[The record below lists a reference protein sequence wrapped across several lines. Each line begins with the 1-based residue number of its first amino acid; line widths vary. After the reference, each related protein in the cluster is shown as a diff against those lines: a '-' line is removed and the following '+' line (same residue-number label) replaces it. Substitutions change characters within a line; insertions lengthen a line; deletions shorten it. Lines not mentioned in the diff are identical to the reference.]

1 MIIQFEATEFG
12 MLEESDM
19 ISCGASNYE
28 SDLENHYFFIQRF
41 LEKDEVDEGEIYF
54 EIDDRI
60 NSGYELITSCILNKN
75 LLEIRLKKGFKWY
88 PDLNK
93 VIVIL
98 PTNTEEILEFAY
110 GLKLMFYNHKE
121 ILKVTA

>member
-19 ISCGASNYE
+19 IFCGASNYE

-60 NSGYELITSCILNKN
+60 NSGYELITSCILNNN

-110 GLKLMFYNHKE
+110 GLKLMFYNHKKV
-121 ILKVTA
+121 LKVTA